1 MFIKFIL
8 NKPYKHII
16 RGVNVMIDLE
26 KIIEGL
32 EMVDDIVDCYY
43 NPEKDEIFLSNIG
56 EYEELSED
64 EIDELFEKSII
75 LPTKYKINEYQ
86 IMVDFIETID
96 NLEIKSNLQRLI
108 QGKGA
113 FRRFKNYCFNV
124 NIIQDWYKF
133 KEERYKQIAIE
144 WCEQNDLKY
153 K

>member
-1 MFIKFIL
+1 MFIKL
-8 NKPYKHII
+8 DS
-16 RGVNVMIDLE
+16 G
-26 KIIEGL
+26 
-32 EMVDDIVDCYY
+32 
-43 NPEKDEIFLSNIG
+43 
-56 EYEELSED
+56 
-64 EIDELFEKSII
+64 
-75 LPTKYKINEYQ
+75 YKINEYH

>member
-1 MFIKFIL
+1 
-8 NKPYKHII
+8 
-16 RGVNVMIDLE
+16 MINLE

-86 IMVDFIETID
+86 MMVDFIETID

>member
-1 MFIKFIL
+1 
-8 NKPYKHII
+8 
-16 RGVNVMIDLE
+16 MIDLE

-32 EMVDDIVDCYY
+32 EMVDNITDCYY

-56 EYEELSED
+56 EVENLSED
-64 EIDELFEKSII
+64 ELDELFAESII
-75 LPTKYKINEYQ
+75 LPTQYEINEYR
-86 IMVDFIETID
+86 IMEDFIETIENNEIKD
-96 NLEIKSNLQRLI
+96 NLLGLM

-113 FRRFKNYCFNV
+113 FRRFKDYSFDV